1 VPVGAEAVVDVL
13 QLLEP
18 LAVVGTVNGLK
29 HFGGIAVESLT
40 RRAGAGGL
48 ARDGA
53 VHTLEDSGSVGDAKG
68 WRDGGPGTRGREG
81 RGVGLPSL
89 QLRIPQLSTPI
100 SRKLIARESPSL

>member
-1 VPVGAEAVVDVL
+1 LGRSGEAGEVLGVENHRLPQLTLQAVPVGAEAVVDVL

-53 VHTLEDSGSVGDAKG
+53 VHTLEDSGSVGDAKR
-68 WRDGGPGTRGREG
+68 WR
-81 RGVGLPSL
+81 
-89 QLRIPQLSTPI
+89 
-100 SRKLIARESPSL
+100 